1 MDGCNSN
8 WFSYMELDSGFE
20 YRQEGCM
27 RISIITVCF
36 NAGATIRDTIESVR
50 SQTFDDI
57 EYIVV
62 DGGSGDETLAIVAEY
77 ADVVSKVI
85 SEPDQGIY
93 DAMNKGISLATGDVV
108 GIVNSDDVLFDS
120 DVITKIANVFQENG
134 ACDAVYANLVYVKR
148 SNLDAVTR
156 TVIAPTFGLW
166 KIRFGFIIPHPTFY
180 VRRELFSRL
189 GNYKLD
195 YRVAAD
201 FELMAR
207 FLLSEIRIIRIP
219 ITVVKMREG
228 GISSNGF
235 WWRVHQNFEIVRA
248 CKENGLYSNI
258 LMISAKLP
266 LKLLSFLRK

>member
-1 MDGCNSN
+1 MKV
-8 WFSYMELDSGFE
+8 
-20 YRQEGCM
+20 
-27 RISIITVCF
+27 SIITVCF
-36 NAGATIRDTIESVR
+36 NSAATIRDSIDSVMTQSYR
-50 SQTFDDI
+50 DI
-57 EYIVV
+57 EYIVI
-62 DGGSGDETLAIVAEY
+62 DGASTDGTLHILGEY
-77 ADVVSKVI
+77 QDRIAKVI
-85 SEPDQGIY
+85 SEPDDGIY

-120 DVITKIANVFQENG
+120 DVISKIANVFQKNR

-148 SNLDAVTR
+148 NNLDAVTR
-156 TVIAPTFGLW
+156 TVIAPSFGLW

-180 VRRELFSRL
+180 ARRELFSRL